1 MAASSVT
8 LMNEET
14 MIGVGRDS
22 NSGMLPSIN
31 KNMET
36 SLGMM
41 TIMAPTIEDHYVT
54 MNSASNK

>member
-1 MAASSVT
+1 
-8 LMNEET
+8 MNEET